1 MPFLINIYIRAY
13 THDAC
18 IRVTCACACTNTYSA
33 YTDDHPHTCKTP
45 ALAEVPRFKQ
55 KIYTFQN
62 VKKSHIYETVYQKLR
77 NRLPK
82 STKPFT

>member
-1 MPFLINIYIRAY
+1 MTHAYVLRAPV
-13 THDAC
+13 HAQLPK
-18 IRVTCACACTNTYSA
+18 SA

-45 ALAEVPRFKQ
+45 ALAEVPPFKQ

-82 STKPFT
+82 STKPFTSSFVTY

>member
-1 MPFLINIYIRAY
+1 MHSCL
-13 THDAC
+13 C
-18 IRVTCACACTNTYSA
+18 IRQHY
-33 YTDDHPHTCKTP
+33 DIKTP
-45 ALAEVPRFKQ
+45 ALAEATPFKQ
-55 KIYTFQN
+55 KIYTFQI